1 MIDDMENKFMIN
13 AMFEAANETMI
24 EQVKKGELTLKN
36 EKDKELLIY
45 WLRANLSKSNK
56 ILSVLEAWAELLY
69 EDDMEREYIVQFI
82 NRIREMSNLIT
93 DTW

>member
-24 EQVKKGELTLKN
+24 EQVRKGELTLKN

-82 NRIREMSNLIT
+82 NRIREMSNSIT